1 MYQTR
6 GSRTIL
12 SSIVPSVTISK
23 VGGLS
28 SSNEI
33 NYKSY
38 RRQGSDSPAIFFTL
52 PFSFTLDFVFTLTL
66 AYDSF
71 DFDFNSYLSF
81 HYLAL
86 IGFKPLL
93 RRYDTVLSLDISSYH
108 SPNFNEKNFLP
119 SVKSA
124 FVTRMINLD

>member
-1 MYQTR
+1 MQDVLLRIDAGEQYVPNKRIQDH
-6 GSRTIL
+6 IVL

-66 AYDSF
+66 A
-71 DFDFNSYLSF
+71 
-81 HYLAL
+81 
-86 IGFKPLL
+86 
-93 RRYDTVLSLDISSYH
+93 
-108 SPNFNEKNFLP
+108 
-119 SVKSA
+119 
-124 FVTRMINLD
+124 